1 MASLSISRVNKVIQL
16 SDTGIAPGSGVGN
29 YRKEITEKTLNCK
42 VIAIGVA
49 TVVHANNILKEIDD
63 SIKVNDDNYDV
74 ILTPKDIDED
84 IYHLSTIIATS
95 INKYI
100 HQDYKHL

>member
-1 MASLSISRVNKVIQL
+1 M
-16 SDTGIAPGSGVGN
+16 
-29 YRKEITEKTLNCK
+29 NCK

-49 TVVHANNILKEIDD
+49 TVVHANNILKEIDNN
-63 SIKVNDDNYDV
+63 IKINDDNYEL

-84 IYHLSTIIATS
+84 IFHLSTIIATS

-100 HQDYKHL
+100 HQDYKFL